1 MSATSLH
8 DARNGDDR
16 DDAARLHRRSRS
28 RGAGLGPRRR
38 SSGASAI
45 TPATPRSSTPRS
57 TCSPRPG
64 FDGMTID
71 MVAARAKAGKATIY
85 RRWPSKA
92 DLVLDAVA
100 CMKAGELDAEHL
112 PDTGTLR
119 GDLVAMIRPRSIEEG
134 ERKLRIMGGLF
145 GMISSSPELADAAHA
160 AIIEPRVA
168 VNRLFLRRAIERG
181 EISAD
186 CDVET
191 LAVVTPAMAAFRLLD
206 PEAADRR
213 RVPALAHRRGAAS
226 RGRRRSRS
234 SRGGGP
240 PRVARQAPGR
250 RGADRRLRARLRP
263 HEEGAGR
270 RTGLR
275 RPAPPAQDCAGAVR
289 RASRTAVEGGIRH
302 WGRGAGPHPVNVASG
317 ASRCGGTG
325 TAPCRART
333 AGDRAPRLH
342 G

>member
-1 MSATSLH
+1 MAATSRDH
-8 DARNGDDR
+8 ARDGDDR
-16 DDAARLHRRSRS
+16 DDAARLHRRPELEAPARPPASK
-28 RGAGLGPRRR
+28 LGRKRDHTRDPEILD
-38 SSGASAI
+38 AAI
-45 TPATPRSSTPRS
+45 DVLAEA
-57 TCSPRPG
+57 G

-186 CDVET
+186 CDVEA
-191 LAVVTPAMAAFRLLD
+191 LAVVTPAMAAFRLLIQKQPID
-206 PEAADRR
+206 AEYLLSLVDGVLLPAAGVD
-213 RVPALAHRRGAAS
+213 
-226 RGRRRSRS
+226 RGRPAAEVRPGSHDTHLA
-234 SRGGGP
+234 
-240 PRVARQAPGR
+240 VAEPT
-250 RGADRRLRARLRP
+250 AD
-263 HEEGAGR
+263 
-270 RTGLR
+270 
-275 RPAPPAQDCAGAVR
+275 
-289 RASRTAVEGGIRH
+289 
-302 WGRGAGPHPVNVASG
+302 
-317 ASRCGGTG
+317 
-325 TAPCRART
+325 
-333 AGDRAPRLH
+333 
-342 G
+342 